1 MQQQQTGDGAPQKEP
16 TAKEQRFKKIR
27 DRILKTI
34 SEYEDM
40 LEIAEDEAQQSIVR
54 ATLKTL
60 HKQLKEVEI
69 MEKRKN

>member
-1 MQQQQTGDGAPQKEP
+1 MQQQQTGGDAAQKEP

-40 LEIAEDEAQQSIVR
+40 LEIAEDEA
-54 ATLKTL
+54 
-60 HKQLKEVEI
+60 
-69 MEKRKN
+69 